1 MLAFVA
7 AAGGEI
13 SGGKMVSEQLA
24 CEPVAVLAAA
34 GLIIGG
40 SVITYM
46 ANMEAP
52 GAGPLKK
59 DVELLNGRAA
69 MIGIASLLAVEAV
82 KGVALL

>member
-1 MLAFVA
+1 MSPPLTFSAFPTWPYPTA
-7 AAGGEI
+7 A
-13 SGGKMVSEQLA
+13 
-24 CEPVAVLAAA
+24 
-34 GLIIGG
+34 LIVGG

-52 GAGPLKK
+52 AAGPLTKEK
-59 DVELLNGRAA
+59 ELLNGRAA